1 MFDII
6 RLSQYILAESS
17 GHGEEGGAHHVYVNI
32 YGLFFYIAL
41 AIIIVGVTATFAKKG
56 LNTRYFTNKLT
67 QYYEQ
72 LYYFVES
79 LCVGIIGAHGR
90 KYMPMVFTF
99 WLMIFVSNVLA
110 LMMPTA
116 PTANLS
122 FNVGI
127 ALIAIGYVQYE
138 GIRANGFF
146 GHFAH
151 FAGPK
156 MGLALIPINLM
167 IFVIEIISEAMK
179 NVSLSLRLFGNID
192 GGHQAAVAMNHLGDA
207 IYVPVGAF
215 LMPIKLLTC
224 VVQALIFCLLFCVY
238 LSLVTHHD
246 EDHGHDHGHEGTHEP
261 TPASA

>member
-1 MFDII
+1 MFDMFQ
-6 RLSQYILAESS
+6 LSRYLLAESAA
-17 GHGEEGGAHHVYVNI
+17 HGEETGGHHVFVNI
-32 YGLFFYIAL
+32 YGLFFYIAI
-41 AIIIVGVTATFAKKG
+41 AIIVIGATAMIAKKG
-56 LNTRYFTNKLT
+56 LNKRYFTNKIT

-72 LYYFVES
+72 LYYFIES

-90 KYMPMVFTF
+90 KYMPMVFTL
-99 WLMIFVSNVLA
+99 WLMIFVSNVIALLA
-110 LMMPTA
+110 PTA

-127 ALIAIGYVQYE
+127 ALIAIGYVQFE
-138 GIRANGFF
+138 GIRANGFI
-146 GHFAH
+146 GHFSH

-156 MGLALIPINLM
+156 MGIALIPINLM

-192 GGHQAAVAMNHLGDA
+192 GGHQAAVAMNHLGDS
-207 IYVPVGAF
+207 IFVPVGAF

-246 EDHGHDHGHEGTHEP
+246 EDHGHDHGHDGAHDPKPVT
-261 TPASA
+261 A